1 MMEWLFWTIILSTS
15 LYGLDKLYSPGSL
28 WGCNSNKASL
38 ITKWQYYGEIRNLR
52 NTNLGVLLLSSR
64 ALVIAINWDGPSPPS
79 PLLPPP
85 LSHLSQSPD
94 LGNKSQLWQ
103 TWLSFT
109 VVVFS
114 WQDSSYNCW
123 HWLFILIALRCERQ
137 HRQQTFNIKLAG
149 LVR

>member
-64 ALVIAINWDGPSPPS
+64 ALVIAINWDGPSP
-79 PLLPPP
+79 LPPSFP
-85 LSHLSQSPD
+85 HLFPTSA
-94 LGNKSQLWQ
+94 KVQ
-103 TWLSFT
+103 TWEINLSSGKHDWVLLLLFL
-109 VVVFS
+109 VDKIHHIIVGIDFLS
-114 WQDSSYNCW
+114 WLHFAVSGNTGS
-123 HWLFILIALRCERQ
+123 
-137 HRQQTFNIKLAG
+137 KL
-149 LVR
+149 LTSN